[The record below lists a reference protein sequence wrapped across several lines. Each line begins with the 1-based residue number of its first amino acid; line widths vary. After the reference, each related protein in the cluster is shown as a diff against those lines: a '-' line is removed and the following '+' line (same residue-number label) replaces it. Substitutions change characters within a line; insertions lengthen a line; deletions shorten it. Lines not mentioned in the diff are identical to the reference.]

1 MSERSFSGR
10 VGVGAATVPA
20 AENVMVQ
27 SLTLTTRI
35 RF

>member
-1 MSERSFSGR
+1 MSEGSVSGSFA
-10 VGVGAATVPA
+10 VGTATVPA